1 MKRKLLIIFTLVL
14 FGVMCAV
21 AYTQSGS
28 GANSDNGAAEDRQLQ
43 REERHRLREER
54 RAQRLAEYERY
65 VDSLVLSRQFQ
76 FIPQDIEQQPAGSVR
91 QLNNPNFQLAVWGS
105 EVDVCLPYIKGVTPP
120 YYYVILNYTLPSV
133 SHYLTE
139 QTHEGWVVSFD
150 TSLYSVADYHFS
162 LNIYPSSGTATL
174 TISTAWYPDVSYD
187 GSIISLN

>member
-1 MKRKLLIIFTLVL
+1 MKRKLLIIFMLVL

-21 AYTQSGS
+21 AYTQSAKGS
-28 GANSDNGAAEDRQLQ
+28 SGDSDTVDSRQME
-43 REERHRLREER
+43 REERHREREER

-65 VDSLVLSRQFQ
+65 IDSLVLSRQFQ

-133 SHYLTE
+133 SHYLT
-139 QTHEGWVVSFD
+139 
-150 TSLYSVADYHFS
+150 
-162 LNIYPSSGTATL
+162 
-174 TISTAWYPDVSYD
+174 
-187 GSIISLN
+187 

>member
-1 MKRKLLIIFTLVL
+1 
-14 FGVMCAV
+14 MCAV